1 MGRVAGWTCPECQRR
16 FGRRNQ
22 SHLCAPGLTLDEYF
36 AVGPAFE
43 KPIFEAVAEH
53 LESVGAVHVE
63 PVSVGIFFKRL
74 RTFAELR
81 PKRDRVVLSILLSR
95 RLQHPKIARSY
106 QGSGL
111 RNAYFVDL
119 YGVLPP
125 LGAAERPAD
134 NLAAVL
140 RDRYQFD
147 LLYFGGQL

>member
-1 MGRVAGWTCPECQRR
+1 MGRVAGWTCPECQRS

-53 LESVGAVHVE
+53 LEAVGAVHVE

-106 QGSGL
+106 QGSGS
-111 RNAYFVDL
+111 RNAYFVNL
-119 YGVLPP
+119 YT
-125 LGAAERPAD
+125 PAD
-134 NLAAVL
+134 VDEDVRGWLTEAYL
-140 RDRYQFD
+140 SSPE
-147 LLYFGGQL
+147 